1 MGEAIGQSL
10 PFAAGAALSPIPIVG
25 VVLML
30 GTPRAR
36 VNSLAFIAG
45 WLAGIA
51 VVGGVV
57 LAVSGGASVSEG
69 GQSSDWADALK
80 LVFGLVLL
88 RIASRQW
95 RGRPRD
101 GAEPEQPKWMRTID
115 TFTVPRSAAF
125 GVALAAINPKN
136 LLLVAA
142 GAAAIAQTGI
152 ATGDQV
158 VALAIFA
165 LVATVGVGAPVV
177 LYLVLGER
185 SRQKLDSLKT
195 WMATNNGAIMATICA
210 VIGAKLIGD
219 AISGFSG

>member
-1 MGEAIGQSL
+1 VGEAIGQSL
-10 PFAAGAALSPIPIVG
+10 PFAVGAALSPIPIVG

-36 VNSLAFIAG
+36 ANGLGFIVG

-57 LAVSGGASVSEG
+57 LAVSSGANASEG
-69 GQSSDWADALK
+69 GQPADWVDVLK
-80 LVFGLVLL
+80 LAFGVLL
-88 RIASRQW
+88 LSIALRQW

-101 GAEPEQPKWMRTID
+101 GAEPEAPKWMRAVD

-125 GVALAAINPKN
+125 GVALAAVNPKN

-142 GAAAIAQTGI
+142 GAAAIAQTGA

-158 VALAIFA
+158 AALALFA
-165 LVATVGVGAPVV
+165 IVATIGVGTPVV
-177 LYLVLGER
+177 LYLALGER
-185 SRQKLDSLKT
+185 SLQTLEGIKT